1 MSERPVARDTMA
13 LLQEN
18 NKKFKFGIDNIRG
31 GFGEIGQ
38 MVLEMTAQ
46 YQPELAYYDSGA
58 SAGNKEKTINFPL
71 DVLRDGVSV
80 ELMASSEL
88 MNTEVRREIDLTLY
102 QLLSDYMTKTMGMVM
117 QAANPGLPQTIRDVL
132 TEGSQIG
139 TRLMKKIVDDFGV
152 KDTDSI
158 VLDATQAIATPP
170 PPPMPMPGM
179 PGMGGPGQGGM
190 PPGMPPGGGGPPP
203 PEISEQDLMRTL
215 QGTEF
220 GGR

>member
-1 MSERPVARDTMA
+1 MA
-13 LLQEN
+13 L
-18 NKKFKFGIDNIRG
+18 
-31 GFGEIGQ
+31 
-38 MVLEMTAQ
+38 EMFAQ
-46 YQPELAYYDSGA
+46 YQPRMSYYEEG
-58 SAGNKEKTINFPL
+58 GTQERTIDFPL
-71 DVLRDGVSV
+71 DYLRDGVSV

-203 PEISEQDLMRTL
+203 QPEISEQDLMRTL

-220 GGR
+220 GSR